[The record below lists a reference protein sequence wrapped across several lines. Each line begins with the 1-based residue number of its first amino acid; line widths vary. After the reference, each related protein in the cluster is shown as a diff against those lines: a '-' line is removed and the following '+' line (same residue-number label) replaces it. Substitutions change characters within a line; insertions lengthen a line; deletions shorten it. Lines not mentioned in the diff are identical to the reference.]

1 MNEKVKSEKRIP
13 SVAESIIGLLLVSAA
28 VLIGLKLGI
37 GSQMALF
44 LGAVV
49 AILVALFFRVPWSE
63 IQATF
68 ARRSGNKHPHRFGR
82 VIMHGRVNSFPPHGH
97 HSDHTLARLVVL
109 PGRMGA

>member
-44 LGAVV
+44 LGAIV

-68 ARRSGNKHPHRFGR
+68 YKTMSDSLIPI
-82 VIMHGRVNSFPPHGH
+82 VILMIVGV
-97 HSDHTLARLVVL
+97 TV
-109 PGRMGA
+109 GACPA